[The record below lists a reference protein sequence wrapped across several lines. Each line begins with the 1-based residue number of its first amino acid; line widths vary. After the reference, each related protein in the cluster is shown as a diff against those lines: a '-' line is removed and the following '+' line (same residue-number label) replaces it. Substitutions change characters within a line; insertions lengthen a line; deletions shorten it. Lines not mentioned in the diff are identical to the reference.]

1 MYGLLTWLVDMPFHM
16 LFVNPVAYRVCRI
29 CACGIP
35 CVSSLRRFSRG
46 KGGARE
52 LVVAKLLPAGAAAIS
67 RRCARV
73 CCVLCV
79 LSLCE
84 RERARERARE
94 RVVVCVCVCVLLCTC
109 VCVCVCVCLCVH
121 AASGRDAGSTPILR
135 NTPVLRFTFRV

>member
-1 MYGLLTWLVDMPFHM
+1 MYGLLTCLVDMPFHM

-35 CVSSLRRFSRG
+35 CVSNLRRFSRG

-79 LSLCE
+79 LSLS
-84 RERARERARE
+84 
-94 RVVVCVCVCVLLCTC
+94 VCV
-109 VCVCVCVCLCVH
+109 
-121 AASGRDAGSTPILR
+121 
-135 NTPVLRFTFRV
+135 